1 MSEVFTCIC
10 EGCGVELE
18 YMFTGTKYD
27 ANGVQLIDHPLEDG
41 LCYHCIYG
49 YEDDLYDIERDMRAD
64 EEESK

>member
-1 MSEVFTCIC
+1 MRTPISPIFSNDKDKVFTCIC

-49 YEDDLYDIERDMRAD
+49 YEDDLTCM
-64 EEESK
+64 

>member
-1 MSEVFTCIC
+1 METPITPSFSDCTTLTCIC
-10 EGCGVELE
+10 EGCQVKLE
-18 YMFTGTKYD
+18 YDIEDTY
-27 ANGVQLIDHPLEDG
+27 PLEDG